1 MQAELDTDKVGVS
14 RKDRPH
20 SASGVYPQ
28 RWGHFA
34 KGATKTQ
41 RWGQIAKVGYNR
53 KGKGG
58 AKMQMRDKNFY
69 SYSILMKV
77 ARSRGYETVDSV
89 VRHLAPILGKT
100 RRNTLDKL
108 MNGMLSRSECH
119 VIGAFFQMTP
129 VEYTDVF
136 LNGLFVEIT
145 DGKYVCHIDDFEEH
159 LKPLPEVKR
168 RVGKNLSMDELM
180 GLLDSL

>member
-1 MQAELDTDKVGVS
+1 MQANTDKVGVS
-14 RKDRPH
+14 RKGRPH
-20 SASGVYPQ
+20 SA
-28 RWGHFA
+28 RWGASA
-34 KGATKTQ
+34 KVGSFCKGCPQ
-41 RWGQIAKVGYNR
+41 NAKVGYKR
-53 KGKGG
+53 KGKCG

-69 SYSILMKV
+69 SYSTLMKV

-89 VRHLAPILGKT
+89 VRHLAPILGNT
-100 RRNTLDKL
+100 RRSTLDKL
-108 MNGMLSRSECH
+108 INGTMSRSECH

-145 DGKYVCHIDDFEEH
+145 DGKYVCYIDDFEEH